1 MAMAQLPLR
10 FEANLGQMNPDV
22 RYAARSG
29 GFQLLLTNQG
39 PSFRVPGSGRLD
51 LSLVDSNHAPQI
63 EALERQ
69 SAHIDSFVG
78 PRSRWRSN
86 IPSYSRVRYRS
97 VYPGVDVD
105 YYGNQGRLEYDFV
118 LAPGADPNR
127 IRMKFGSQAKV
138 SLSKAG
144 DLVLEMDGKR
154 LIQKRPFIY
163 QEDPKTSAR
172 VEVAGGYRLLG
183 DHTVGVRLA
192 NYDRK
197 RKLVID
203 PTLTYL
209 TYWGGPGVDQIN
221 AAKLDSKGRLYLA
234 GQTDSGYVPY
244 NPSDPYSTVNTGGID
259 IFLSIFTT
267 DNGNYSL
274 QYSTYLGGTGDD
286 VPLGIDVDSSGVA
299 YLTGYTTSTDFP
311 TQGAVLTS
319 PTASYKNV
327 FVAKLDPSQS
337 GTDALLFASY
347 IYGSD
352 GDSVGNGV
360 AAGND
365 GRIYLIGNTKA
376 GDFPVTAS
384 AKQSVLWGSQD
395 AFIVKM
401 DPGTGGIDYA
411 TYLGGEDFDD
421 GRAILVDSKDLVYFA
436 VSTLSTEFPMAGYQY
451 SIANSGGSDVAVG
464 VMDLN
469 QSGDASIVYSTY
481 YGGSGN
487 EEVRAMAFDQNQNLI
502 ITGYTLS
509 TDLPLT
515 GDAIQR
521 VNNGGGDAFVAIL
534 NPRLNFQSGLLYSTY
549 LGGKSG
555 DVGYALATD
564 SAGYIYVTGYTLSSD
579 FPIAGK
585 VPQPTWGGGTDV
597 FLTKFKTG
605 VAGKSAIDFST
616 YMGGPNLYVPSSVQ
630 VGSDGRI
637 YVAGTGGIGLPSSQF
652 AIQGGY
658 YSGSSDGFFF
668 VLTPDPGSQPQGS
681 TTSETGARRTQI
693 PRSTSILRK

>member
-29 GFQLLLTNQG
+29 GFLLLLTSQG
-39 PSFRVPGSGRLD
+39 PSFRIPGSGRLD
-51 LSLVDSNHAPQI
+51 VSLVDSNHSPQM
-63 EALERQ
+63 EALGRQ
-69 SAHIDSFVG
+69 SARIDSYVG
-78 PRSRWRSN
+78 PRSHWRSN

-105 YYGNQGRLEYDFV
+105 YYGNQGQLEYDFV
-118 LAPGADPNR
+118 LAPGADPSR
-127 IRMKFGSQAKV
+127 IRMKFGSEATL
-138 SLSKAG
+138 SLTKEG
-144 DLVLEMDGKR
+144 DLVLEMNGKR
-154 LIQKRPFIY
+154 LLQKRPFVY

-172 VEVAGGYRLLG
+172 VEVAGGYQLLG
-183 DHTVGVRLA
+183 NNTVGVKLA

-221 AAKLDSKGRLYLA
+221 AAKLDSQGRLYLT
-234 GQTDSGYVPY
+234 GLTDSGYVPY
-244 NPSDPYSTVNTGGID
+244 NPDNPYSTGNAGGLD
-259 IFLSIFTT
+259 VFLSIFTT
-267 DNGNYSL
+267 DNGNYNL
-274 QYSTYLGGTGDD
+274 LYSTYLGGTSDD

-311 TQGAVLTS
+311 TLGAVLTS
-319 PTASYKNV
+319 PSASYKNV

-337 GTDALLFASY
+337 GTDALVFSSY

-360 AAGND
+360 AAGKD
-365 GRIYLIGNTKA
+365 GRIYLIGNTQA
-376 GDFPVTAS
+376 GDFPVSAS
-384 AKQSVLWGSQD
+384 AFQSTLWGSQD

-411 TYLGGEDFDD
+411 TYLGGEDIDD
-421 GRAILVDSKDLVYFA
+421 GRAILVDDNNLTYFA
-436 VSTLSTEFPMAGYQY
+436 VSTLSIDFPMKGFQY
-451 SIANSGGSDVAVG
+451 SINNSGGSDVAVG
-464 VMDLN
+464 VMDLS
-469 QSGDASIVYSTY
+469 QSGDASIKYSTFF
-481 YGGSGN
+481 GGSGN
-487 EEVRAMAFDQNQNLI
+487 EEVRAMAFDKSGNVI

-515 GDAIQR
+515 ADAIQR
-521 VNNGGGDAFVAIL
+521 VNNGGGDAFVAVL
-534 NPRLNFQSGLLYSTY
+534 NPHANFQQGLVYSSY

-605 VAGKSAIDFST
+605 VAGRSAIDFST
-616 YMGGPNLYVPSSVQ
+616 YLGGANLYVPSSVQ
-630 VGSDGRI
+630 VGSDGRV
-637 YVAGTGGIGLPSSQF
+637 YVTGTGGIGLPSSQF

-658 YSGSSDGFFF
+658 AGGSSDGFFF
-668 VLTPDPGSQPQGS
+668 VLMPDPGSQAQGS
-681 TTSETGARRTQI
+681 TSAATGARRFQI
-693 PRSTSILRK
+693 PRSSVTLRK